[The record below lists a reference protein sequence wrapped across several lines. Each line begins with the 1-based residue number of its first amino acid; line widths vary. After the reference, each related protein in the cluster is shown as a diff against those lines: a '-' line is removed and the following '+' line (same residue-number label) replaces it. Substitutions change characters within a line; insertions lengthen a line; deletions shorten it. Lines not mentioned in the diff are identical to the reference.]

1 MTMAHR
7 NAAAV
12 CSPGVSPLNGVC
24 LLVQCYGMIM
34 TPRLSKCHLA
44 PLWRE
49 GASRLITMTMGTLR
63 AGADSGHCMRDD
75 RDDFLITNGKQ
86 EALIS

>member
-1 MTMAHR
+1 ML
-7 NAAAV
+7 AV
-12 CSPGVSPLNGVC
+12 CIPGVSPLLNAVC

-63 AGADSGHCMRDD
+63 AGPALDTAYEMTGMTLSTQMGSGS
-75 RDDFLITNGKQ
+75 L
-86 EALIS
+86 